1 MKLETKE
8 LETIKDLNKEFSTL
22 KVSLGDAELQK
33 LVIVEKIQA
42 LKTNYKNLEDQ
53 LIKKYGSNSV
63 IDLETGL
70 KKTINHFKH
79 N

>member
-33 LVIVEKIQA
+33 LVIVEKIQE
-42 LKTNYKNLEDQ
+42 LKLNYKDLEDQ

-63 IDLETGL
+63 IDLETGEV
-70 KKTINHFKH
+70 KQKEENG
-79 N
+79 

>member
-42 LKTNYKNLEDQ
+42 LKLNYKDLEDQ

-63 IDLETGL
+63 IDLETGEV
-70 KKTINHFKH
+70 KQKEENG
-79 N
+79 

>member
-8 LETIKDLNKEFSTL
+8 LETIKDLNKEFNTL

-33 LVIVEKIQA
+33 LVIIEKVQA
-42 LKTNYKNLEDQ
+42 LKLNYKDLEDQ

-63 IDLETGL
+63 IDLETGEV
-70 KKTINHFKH
+70 KQKEENG
-79 N
+79 

>member
-63 IDLETGL
+63 IDLETGEV
-70 KKTINHFKH
+70 KQK
-79 N
+79 

>member
-22 KVSLGDAELQK
+22 KVSLGEAELQK

-42 LKTNYKNLEDQ
+42 LKLNYKDLEDQ
-53 LIKKYGSNSV
+53 LIKNSGSISV
-63 IDLETGL
+63 IDLETGDV
-70 KKTINHFKH
+70 KQKEENG
-79 N
+79 

>member
-42 LKTNYKNLEDQ
+42 LKLNYKDLEDQ
-53 LIKKYGSNSV
+53 LIKNYGSNSV
-63 IDLETGL
+63 IDLETGEV
-70 KKTINHFKH
+70 
-79 N
+79 

>member
-33 LVIVEKIQA
+33 LVIIEKVQA
-42 LKTNYKNLEDQ
+42 LKLNYQDLEDQ

-63 IDLETGL
+63 IDLETGEV
-70 KKTINHFKH
+70 KQKEENG
-79 N
+79 

>member
-33 LVIVEKIQA
+33 LVIIEKVQA
-42 LKTNYKNLEDQ
+42 LKLNYKDLEDQ

-63 IDLETGL
+63 IDLETGEV
-70 KKTINHFKH
+70 KQKEENG
-79 N
+79 

>member
-63 IDLETGL
+63 IDLETGEV
-70 KKTINHFKH
+70 KQKEENG
-79 N
+79 

>member
-33 LVIVEKIQA
+33 LVIIEKVQA
-42 LKTNYKNLEDQ
+42 LKLNYKDLEDQ

-63 IDLETGL
+63 IDLETGEV
-70 KKTINHFKH
+70 KQKEDNG
-79 N
+79 